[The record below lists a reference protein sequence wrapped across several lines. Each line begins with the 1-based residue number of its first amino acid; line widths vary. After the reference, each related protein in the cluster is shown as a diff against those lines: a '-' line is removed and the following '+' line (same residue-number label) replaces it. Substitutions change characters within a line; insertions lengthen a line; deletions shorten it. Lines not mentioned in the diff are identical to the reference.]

1 MKKELDFCFETVKV
15 GERGQV
21 VIPLE
26 LRKRL
31 GINPGDKLV
40 ALSRHGRGLMLLKSD
55 EVEAFL
61 GHITEK
67 MDKLKVEIKNG
78 KNK

>member
-1 MKKELDFCFETVKV
+1 MDKEKNFCFETVKV

-40 ALSRHGRGLMLLKSD
+40 ALSRHGRGLMLLKSE
-55 EVEAFL
+55 EVEEFL

-67 MDKLKVEIKNG
+67 MSDIKSKISNG
-78 KNK
+78 KRK